1 VEEPGLDLQHWETRW
16 AELEEQFADDA
27 AGTLVEA
34 ADFVES
40 MLNAYGYD
48 LERVQALDEVA
59 DSGEPSDVIEDYL
72 AARQVADQVDMDVDV
87 AESDVVAAMANLR
100 EIYRTLSVLPQEGV
114 SAGAD
119 DVPE

>member
-114 SAGAD
+114 SADAD

>member
-59 DSGEPSDVIEDYL
+59 DSGEPSDVIEDYV

-114 SAGAD
+114 SADAD